1 MRVIVRVKNNI
12 RHKKSIPSVSILMTD
27 SKKSQASTMC
37 AVKTSKCFF
46 LWCNGVLPYHE
57 ADTTVTSTFTTILD
71 PKGRKIDHLL
81 KVFFFFFPLWF
92 LISVIWP
99 EHFRKGV
106 KNQEWRRRDAQYFE
120 SNGRWGLWCSFM
132 QKQWHLVDSF
142 SHERRQC
149 YQTLNIKQ
157 VRQWWKLMLSLSFS

>member
-1 MRVIVRVKNNI
+1 
-12 RHKKSIPSVSILMTD
+12 MTD

-81 KVFFFFFPLWF
+81 KGLFFFFFL

-106 KNQEWRRRDAQYFE
+106 KNQEGRRRDAEYFE
-120 SNGRWGLWCSFM
+120 SNGRWRLWCSFM